1 MSIWLPL
8 ITLKPLAQWI
18 NSSGIRKRIFRN
30 NFVNLEGRPDHNW
43 ESNQAG
49 YSRWAA
55 NAGILCLSSVSSGT
69 VQRHVN
75 VASGK
80 ALWMLYII
88 ACNVHSLP
96 KFCLPNTPKNTIL
109 LLFLFCFISRLKS
122 FAGGPKD
129 LGDHCYFMSC
139 LMRTHM

>member
-8 ITLKPLAQWI
+8 ITLKPLAKWI
-18 NSSGIRKRIFRN
+18 NSSGIRKRIFRS
-30 NFVNLEGRPDHNW
+30 NFINLERRPDHNW

-49 YSRWAA
+49 YPRWAA

-80 ALWMLYII
+80 ASWMLYIV

-96 KFCLPNTPKNTIL
+96 KFWLPNTPKKAIL
-109 LLFLFCFISRLKS
+109 LRFLFCFISRLNL
-122 FAGGPKD
+122 FAVGNKD
-129 LGDHCYFMSC
+129 LVDHCYFMS
-139 LMRTHM
+139 